1 MSSLQQSRW
10 WRPLCRNRSD
20 DLQLKT
26 YKKTFWVANSTAIKD
41 PSGRQTTTNWAP
53 LQLPSQTQHPGVSY
67 IPDTNWIQW
76 EKITDTGE
84 TAISNEYQHDT
95 NMLLTPTFETRDEST
110 YQGPLPLHPVLPQ
123 HEPNWAP
130 HTYLTKMFRYHCA
143 LVHLQYM
150 HRKGMYNKP

>member
-67 IPDTNWIQW
+67 IPDQLNPMGENNRYRRNSNLKWIPTW
-76 EKITDTGE
+76 
-84 TAISNEYQHDT
+84 YQHAANT
-95 NMLLTPTFETRDEST
+95 NLWN
-110 YQGPLPLHPVLPQ
+110 QGWVNSPRNPPLHPVLPQ